1 MSINE
6 NRVPLLTA
14 LGIAYTVA
22 SRIRTAS
29 GMGDN
34 LHLQI
39 CGSIARKRPDCGD
52 IDLATTE
59 SDFPKIEKI
68 LMYSLEYE
76 SDPIC
81 DKLEF
86 TKGTKKNPSK
96 LHHGWKNG
104 MKVEF
109 YVGKNNAFGGI
120 CLFANGSGMF
130 NVMMR
135 AAAKKKGY
143 KLSQYGLFF
152 QDKLIACET
161 EESIFEALCVPFL
174 KPEQRERG

>member
-6 NRVPLLTA
+6 NRVPWNEATA
-14 LGIAYTVA
+14 IAIGVLD
-22 SRIRTAS
+22 RIKAAVPERE
-29 GMGDN
+29 

-39 CGSIARKRPDCGD
+39 CGSIARRRPDCGD
-52 IDLATTE
+52 IDFATTE
-59 SDFPKIEKI
+59 TDFMNIQLI
-68 LMYSLEYE
+68 LEHSLRNDV
-76 SDPIC
+76 DPIC
-81 DKLEF
+81 DKLEYN
-86 TKGTKKNPSK
+86 KSTKKSPHK
-96 LHHGWKNG
+96 LHHGWKND

-109 YVGKNNAFGGI
+109 YVGKDDAFGGI

>member
-109 YVGKNNAFGGI
+109 YVGKDNAFGGI

-161 EESIFEALCVPFL
+161 EESIFEALCVSFL